1 MYSHKIAYTD
11 FNNEHHEETFYFNL
25 SKGDIIEM
33 ELGEEGGLE
42 GLMDRLIKE
51 KDRKKLVALFRS
63 LIEASVGKRSDDGRK
78 FIKNDAIRED
88 FMFSGAYSEFILE
101 LLSEDET
108 VRAAFVKE
116 IFPSD
121 GSVHSKEE
129 LVADMKAASAEFEKR
144 WNGESVK

>member
-25 SKGDIIEM
+25 SKGDIVEM

-42 GLMDRLIKE
+42 GVMEKLLKE

-63 LIEASVGKRSDDGRK
+63 LIEASVGRRSEDGHK
-78 FIKNDAIRED
+78 FIKNDEIRED
-88 FMFSGAYSEFILE
+88 FMFSNAYSEFIIE
-101 LLSEDET
+101 LLAEDDS
-108 VRAAFVKE
+108 VRAAFVKD
-116 IFPSD
+116 IFPSND
-121 GSVHSKEE
+121 SVKSKEE
-129 LVADMKAASAEFEKR
+129 LIAEMKEKSKEFEKR